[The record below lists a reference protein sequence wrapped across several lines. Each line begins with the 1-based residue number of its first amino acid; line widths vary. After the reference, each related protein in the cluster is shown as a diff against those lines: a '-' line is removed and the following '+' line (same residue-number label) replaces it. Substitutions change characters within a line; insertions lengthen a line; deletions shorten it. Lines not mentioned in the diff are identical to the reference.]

1 MQVMGNSK
9 GRAVYECNLPE
20 NYRRSQTDS
29 AMEQFIRGKYEARKW
44 MSKDWVPPA
53 ISTADLI
60 IDDDKSKSSSG
71 ASTNKIKLKTNSANV
86 FNINQ
91 SPSSSNSKSSKQEDK
106 SPASSTANKDPVL
119 LDFEFHSSV
128 STANPTSITSNN
140 TVKNE
145 EIDFFKTT
153 ADNSNTPSLF
163 ENFDGL
169 TFDHQSTQIK
179 SPELISPTLATNQS
193 SSSSNPTNELE
204 QINFNVNLDNTN
216 LNKSKIDKQSIL
228 ALYNNGVP
236 RASSMQSFT
245 TPQPQQQQQHQQQQQ
260 QQLFNQQN
268 KMPFN
273 NQPSA
278 VASGNIGG
286 GLINLD
292 QTFLKPQHSQQFQN
306 SFQVNNVS

>member
-1 MQVMGNSK
+1 MQIMGNSK

-44 MSKDWVPPA
+44 MSKDWVPPT
-53 ISTADLI
+53 ISTADLM

-71 ASTNKIKLKTNSANV
+71 VSTNKIKLKTNSNV

-91 SPSSSNSKSSKQEDK
+91 SPTSTSSKPSKQEQK
-106 SPASSTANKDPVL
+106 SPNSTTVYKDPVL

-128 STANPTSITSNN
+128 NSTASTTTSN
-140 TVKNE
+140 TVKKE

-153 ADNSNTPSLF
+153 TDNSTTPNLF

-169 TFDHQSTQIK
+169 TFDHQSSQIK
-179 SPELISPTLATNQS
+179 SPELISPTPITTQ
-193 SSSSNPTNELE
+193 SSSNPTNELE
-204 QINFNVNLDNTN
+204 QINFNVNLDN
-216 LNKSKIDKQSIL
+216 NKSKIDKQSIL

-245 TPQPQQQQQHQQQQQ
+245 NTNTNTQQQQQQ

-273 NQPSA
+273 NQSST
-278 VASGNIGG
+278 VGASSGGGVG

-306 SFQVNNVS
+306 SFQVNNVCYNSVLL

>member
-44 MSKDWVPPA
+44 MSRDWVPPS

-60 IDDDKSKSSSG
+60 LDDDKSKTSSG
-71 ASTNKIKLKTNSANV
+71 ASANKIKLKTNSNI

-91 SPSSSNSKSSKQEDK
+91 SPTSISSKPSKQEEK
-106 SPASSTANKDPVL
+106 SPASTTAVNKDPVL
-119 LDFEFHSSV
+119 LDFEFHSSNNSNV
-128 STANPTSITSNN
+128 PITATSNKP
-140 TVKNE
+140 VKNE

-153 ADNSNTPSLF
+153 TDSSNTPNLF

-169 TFDHQSTQIK
+169 TFDHQSTHVK
-179 SPELISPTLATNQS
+179 SQDLISPTPNTTQLA
-193 SSSSNPTNELE
+193 SNPTNELE

-236 RASSMQSFT
+236 RASSMQSFSN
-245 TPQPQQQQQHQQQQQ
+245 PNVQQQQQ
-260 QQLFNQQN
+260 QQQQNQHQLFNQQN

-278 VASGNIGG
+278 AGVGNG

-306 SFQVNNVS
+306 SFQVNNVSLI